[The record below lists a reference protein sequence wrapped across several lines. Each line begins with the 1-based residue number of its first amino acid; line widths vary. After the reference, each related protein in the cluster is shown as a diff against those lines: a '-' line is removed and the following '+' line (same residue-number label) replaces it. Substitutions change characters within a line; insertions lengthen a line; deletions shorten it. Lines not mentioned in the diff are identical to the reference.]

1 MVSLNRRAAVLGG
14 LGLLFA
20 TPAAAQSY
28 SGGPVSFSI
37 RTIGGIILPTTIRWS
52 GDRRALAVSHESGQI
67 PVGAET
73 DVSQT
78 TRMLVSRA
86 TAVPLTG
93 SATVAQ
99 GAGRG
104 YVGNMQ
110 FPLRIEHKIDGHHL
124 RQVVTILGY
133 NGRVFSDYDARLL
146 FQ

>member
-1 MVSLNRRAAVLGG
+1 MVSFDRRAVLLGG
-14 LGLLFA
+14 LGLLVA
-20 TPAAAQSY
+20 GPAAAHSY

-52 GDRRALAVSHESGQI
+52 GDRRALDVSHESGPI
-67 PVGAET
+67 PQGSEG
-73 DVSQT
+73 DVFQT

-86 TAVPLTG
+86 TAVPLAG
-93 SATVAQ
+93 SGLAAH
-99 GAGRG
+99 GEGRG

-110 FPLRIEHKIDGHHL
+110 FPLRIDHRIQGHHL